1 MELLRTIAFLCT
13 VTSGTDSANR
23 VEKLQLE
30 CQQYYVKCLSNT
42 STYRDI
48 SVCIKNRKLKWG
60 QNVN

>member
-23 VEKLQLE
+23 IEKIQLE

-42 STYRDI
+42 SNYKDI
-48 SVCIKNRKLKWG
+48 SKCIKDRKLK
-60 QNVN
+60 

>member
-23 VEKLQLE
+23 IEKIQLE

-42 STYRDI
+42 SNYKDI
-48 SVCIKNRKLKWG
+48 SKCIKERKLK
-60 QNVN
+60 

>member
-23 VEKLQLE
+23 IEKIQLD

-42 STYRDI
+42 SNYKDI
-48 SVCIKNRKLKWG
+48 SKCIKERKLK
-60 QNVN
+60 

>member
-23 VEKLQLE
+23 IEKLQLE

-42 STYRDI
+42 SNYKDI
-48 SVCIKNRKLKWG
+48 SKCIKDRKLK
-60 QNVN
+60 